1 MIDPF
6 ANWPPIIHSAKRSRL
21 IFWRDAVLTALMWG
35 LMFLILYSEFAFAIS
50 ALEVLLGRS
59 EAEIDA
65 EFDIFLRRM
74 QPLLL
79 LIGALVVMLA
89 IATLISRR
97 RRTKALEAPQPQPL
111 GDAERA
117 AIAGMEEPTL
127 AAAEGM
133 KRVVVER
140 QGTALSVSR
149 AP

>member
-1 MIDPF
+1 MTDPF

-21 IFWRDAVLTALMWG
+21 IFWRDSILTALMWG
-35 LMFLILYSEFAFAIS
+35 LMFLILYTELAFAIS
-50 ALEVLLGRS
+50 ALDVLLGRS
-59 EAEIDA
+59 EAQIDA
-65 EFDIFLRRM
+65 ELDIFIRRM

-89 IATLISRR
+89 VATLISRR

-117 AIAGMEEPTL
+117 AIAGMDEATL

-133 KRVVVER
+133 RRVVVGR
-140 QGTALSVSR
+140 NGTALTVSR

>member
-1 MIDPF
+1 MTDPF
-6 ANWPPIIHSAKRSRL
+6 ANWPPIIRSAKRSRL
-21 IFWRDAVLTALMWG
+21 IFWRDAALTVLMWSM
-35 LMFLILYSEFAFAIS
+35 MFLILFTELAFALS
-50 ALEVLLGRS
+50 ALDVLLGRS
-59 EAEIDA
+59 EAQIDA
-65 EFDIFLRRM
+65 ELDIFMRRM

-89 IATLISRR
+89 VATLISRR

-117 AIAGMEEPTL
+117 AIAGMDEATL

-133 KRVVVER
+133 QRVVVGR
-140 QGTALSVSR
+140 NDTALIVTP

>member
-1 MIDPF
+1 MTDPF
-6 ANWPPIIHSAKRSRL
+6 ANWPPIIWSAKRSRL
-21 IFWRDAVLTALMWG
+21 IFWRDAILTALIWG
-35 LMFLILYSEFAFAIS
+35 LMFLILYSELAFALS
-50 ALEVLLGRS
+50 ALGVLLGRS
-59 EAEIDA
+59 EAEINA
-65 EFDIFLRRM
+65 ELDIFMRRM

-97 RRTKALEAPQPQPL
+97 RRTKALAAPQPQPL

-117 AIAGMEEPTL
+117 AIAGIDEETL

-133 KRVVVER
+133 KRIVVGR

>member
-1 MIDPF
+1 MTDPF
-6 ANWPPIIHSAKRSRL
+6 ANWPPIIHSAKRSPL
-21 IFWRDAVLTALMWG
+21 IYWRDAALTALMWG

-50 ALEVLLGRS
+50 ALDVLLGRS

-65 EFDIFLRRM
+65 ELDIFIRRM

-89 IATLISRR
+89 IATLVSRR
-97 RRTKALEAPQPQPL
+97 RPTRALEGPQPQPL

-117 AIAGMEEPTL
+117 AIAGVDEATL

-133 KRVVVER
+133 QRVVVGR
-140 QGTALSVSR
+140 NGTALTVSR